1 MKQVMI
7 PVLMLITILGF
18 VQELSSAAPYTDH
31 LNFNHN
37 QLNQNTIVQVLETTL
52 VDDREISRSKF
63 DLLLEKRPALSEV
76 VYYITSLKFEKKES
90 DPVLP
95 EIEDLDY
102 RSLIFKKYNS

>member
-1 MKQVMI
+1 MKQVSI
-7 PVLMLITILGF
+7 PVLMMIPILGF
-18 VQELSSAAPYTDH
+18 SQETSSEAPYLDH
-31 LNFNHN
+31 MSFHHDL
-37 QLNQNTIVQVLETTL
+37 QNQNTVFQVLETTL
-52 VDDREISRSKF
+52 VDDRTISRSKF

-102 RSLIFKKYNS
+102 RSLIFKKYNP